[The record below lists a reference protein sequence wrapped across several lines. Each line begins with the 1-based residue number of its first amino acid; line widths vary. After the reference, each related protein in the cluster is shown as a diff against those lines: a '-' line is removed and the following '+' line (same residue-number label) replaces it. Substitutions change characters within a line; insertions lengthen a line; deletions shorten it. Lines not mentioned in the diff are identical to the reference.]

1 MSPPATTN
9 SRNVYMVGIAWR
21 AASTTSCSI
30 RLLKKASLPT
40 SNASVRAWTK
50 LTKAA
55 SISRSVPAF
64 NIWTFTPMA
73 RAAAST
79 SLVLSSDTRIVRILK
94 KADRRN
100 TGHQL
105 VQKRERLGPEF
116 ARERVEAGQVA
127 SRPIE
132 ARHKPEL
139 QGVI

>member
-21 AASTTSCSI
+21 AASATSCSI

-50 LTKAA
+50 L
-55 SISRSVPAF
+55 
-64 NIWTFTPMA
+64 
-73 RAAAST
+73 
-79 SLVLSSDTRIVRILK
+79 K

-100 TGHQL
+100 DGHQL

-116 ARERVEAGQVA
+116 ARERVEAGHVA

-132 ARHKPEL
+132 GRNKPEL
-139 QGVI
+139 HGVISEPRHDWDTGSCSLSRESSHPPG